1 MRKRL
6 GAAEARRI
14 ALAAQ
19 GFGGPRAPAS
29 APAGWRA
36 VHGAARNLAVTQID
50 SVNVLARAHYMPA
63 FARLGAYDREAFDAR
78 AFGAGRRR
86 VFFEYWAHEASLLP
100 LDLHPALRWRM
111 KRAEAG
117 EGVYKGV
124 AAFARERKA
133 VVAAVLAELE
143 ESGPLAA
150 GEIGAAAGARRPGK
164 GGWWGWSEA
173 KVALEYL
180 FWSGRVTT
188 AFRRGFERVY
198 DLSERVLPAEIV
210 ARPALAEPEAH
221 RVLMERAAGALGVAT
236 ETDLRD
242 YFRLRPAPARAAL
255 AELVEEG
262 VLLPVSV
269 EGWEPPAFLHVGA
282 RVPRR
287 VSARALVS
295 PFDPLV
301 WERERAERL
310 FGFHYRIEIYTPA
323 ARRKHG
329 YYVLPFLMED
339 RLVGRVDLKAD
350 RATGRLLVLAAFA
363 EPGEDHAR
371 IAPELASE
379 LYLLAGW
386 LGLERVEIARKGDLS
401 TALERVMASFSA

>member
-1 MRKRL
+1 MRKRI

-19 GFGGPRAPAS
+19 GFGGARAPAS

-36 VHGAARNLAVTQID
+36 VRGAAHDLGVTQID

-63 FARLGAYDREAFDAR
+63 FARLGAYDREVFDAR
-78 AFGAGRRR
+78 AFGPGKRRA
-86 VFFEYWAHEASLLP
+86 FFEYWAHEASLLP

-111 KRAEAG
+111 ARAAAG
-117 EGVYKGV
+117 EGIYKSV
-124 AAFARERKA
+124 AAFGRERREVLAA
-133 VVAAVLAELE
+133 VVAELE

-150 GEIGAAAGARRPGK
+150 GEIEAAAGARRQGA

-173 KVALEYL
+173 KTALEYL

-188 AFRRGFERVY
+188 AYRRGFERVY
-198 DLSERVLPAEIV
+198 DLSERVIPADILSAPDLSEG
-210 ARPALAEPEAH
+210 EAH
-221 RVLMERAAGALGVAT
+221 RVLMERAARALGIAT

-242 YFRLRPAPARAAL
+242 YFRLRPAPARSAL

-262 VLLPVSV
+262 ILLPVAV
-269 EGWEPPAFLHVGA
+269 EGWAPTAYLHAAA

-287 VSARALVS
+287 LSTRALVS

-301 WERERAERL
+301 WERDRTERL

-323 ARRKHG
+323 ARRKYG
-329 YYVLPFLMED
+329 YYVLPFLLGD

-350 RATGRLLVLAAFA
+350 RATGRLLVLSAFA
-363 EPGEDHAR
+363 EAGEDPGQV
-371 IAPELASE
+371 APELAEE
-379 LYLLAGW
+379 LNLLAGW
-386 LGLERVEIARKGDLS
+386 LGLGAVEAAEKGDL
-401 TALERVMASFSA
+401 ARPLARVLATDSG